1 MKIFSILILFFIVSC
16 ANNNKQS
23 ANYKNIDIENKM
35 TFNEYRE
42 IIKKSGKNS
51 DYPDIDQWKKILI

>member
-35 TFNEYRE
+35 TFNEE
-42 IIKKSGKNS
+42 KFKNIIDKTIERKF
-51 DYPDIDQWKKILI
+51 